1 MGNSYRF
8 LQYIN
13 RKKDKGVYVI
23 NDDLTE
29 GRNVTTTLFT
39 RENSV
44 LKMGD
49 TVAVEMHCI
58 DPAMYKYWFSLS
70 QSATGETET
79 ASPANP
85 VTNLSGGTLGY
96 FSAHTVRSKSIIVK

>member
-1 MGNSYRF
+1 
-8 LQYIN
+8 
-13 RKKDKGVYVI
+13 
-23 NDDLTE
+23 
-29 GRNVTTTLFT
+29 
-39 RENSV
+39 
-44 LKMGD
+44 MGD